1 MIAFVSGILTEKN
14 ETSVVVDVGGIGYS
28 VGVSTNT
35 LASLPQENSPIKIF
49 TYTHVRED
57 DISLFGFMTLEEKK
71 LFLKLI
77 EVNGVGP
84 KSAMGILS
92 GISVPELLNAIVSE
106 DLEVLQRVKGLG
118 KKTAE
123 RIVLE
128 LKDKVSPTEAIVMS
142 QDFNTSALTEAIE
155 VLISLGISK
164 NQALLSARQFASGS
178 ETAEEIVQKV
188 LQNMGR

>member
-1 MIAFVSGILTEKN
+1 MIAFVNGILAEKN
-14 ETSVVVDVGGIGYS
+14 ETGVVVDVNGIGYS
-28 VGVSTNT
+28 IGVSTNT
-35 LASLPQENSPIKIF
+35 LASLPSENNPVKIF

-57 DISLFGFMTLEEKK
+57 DISLFGFSSLEEKR

-77 EVNGVGP
+77 DVNGVGP

-92 GISVPELLNAIVSE
+92 GISVSELLAAIVSE
-106 DLEVLQRVKGLG
+106 DLAVLQRVKGLG

-128 LKDKVSPTEAIVMS
+128 LKDKVSPFEAIAVA
-142 QDFNTSALTEAIE
+142 QDAPSSALAEAVE

-164 NQALLSARQFASGS
+164 NQALMSARSFASKS
-178 ETAEEIVQKV
+178 SSAEEIVQNV

>member
-1 MIAFVSGILTEKN
+1 
-14 ETSVVVDVGGIGYS
+14 
-28 VGVSTNT
+28 
-35 LASLPQENSPIKIF
+35 
-49 TYTHVRED
+49 
-57 DISLFGFMTLEEKK
+57 
-71 LFLKLI
+71 
-77 EVNGVGP
+77 
-84 KSAMGILS
+84 MGILS

-142 QDFNTSALTEAIE
+142 QYFNTSALTEAIE

-164 NQALLSARQFASGS
+164 NQALLSARQFASGN

>member
-1 MIAFVSGILTEKN
+1 MIAFVNGILVEKN
-14 ETSVVVDVGGIGYS
+14 ENKVVVDVGGIGYS

-35 LASLPQENSPIKIF
+35 LASLPQVNNPVKIF

-57 DISLFGFMTLEEKK
+57 DISLFGFMSLEEKN

-92 GISVPELLNAIVSE
+92 GISVSELLNAIIAE
-106 DLEVLQRVKGLG
+106 DLALLQRVKGLG

-128 LKDKVSPTEAIVMS
+128 LKDKVSSPDAIEIFK
-142 QDFNTSALTEAIE
+142 DFNTSALNEAIE
-155 VLISLGISK
+155 VLTSLGISK
-164 NQALLSARQFASGS
+164 NQALLTARQYANES